1 LRHVVI
7 RQEGKVGEWGA
18 MSETG
23 DRFLDAL
30 LARDFHGLTLHLHP
44 RVRFRALQPSG
55 ADVRM
60 GARPVI
66 ERWESWFHDW
76 DQFTVIVRSTA
87 VVAHRLSLAYQLVVA
102 KADDHREVAHRIFA
116 DVDHGRITAIDL
128 LCSGFNP
135 VLARRDDQLSG
146 TSHNDEIRR
155 HDNGSRH

>member
-1 LRHVVI
+1 MS
-7 RQEGKVGEWGA
+7 EWDE

-30 LARDFHGLTLHLHP
+30 LARDFHGLTLHLYP
-44 RVRFRALQPSG
+44 RVRFRALQPGG

-76 DQFTVIVRSTA
+76 DQFTVVVRSTA
-87 VVAHRLSLAYQLVVA
+87 VVAHRLSLAYQVVVA
-102 KADDHREVAHRIFA
+102 KADDRREVAHRIFA

-135 VLARRDDQLSG
+135 VLARRHEQLSG
-146 TSHNDEIRR
+146 TSHNFDTWRN
-155 HDNGSRH
+155 DNGSGRRRAE